1 MKIFISM
8 SQFKEAQFKLFQP
21 QNIAQTTH
29 QYSCKIILLIEI
41 SNVITSKSLIF
52 CKADLQFRVYYSTKY
67 HYYQSTKYWK

>member
-1 MKIFISM
+1 MKISISM
-8 SQFKEAQFKLFQP
+8 SQLKEAQFKLFQP